1 MSQGK
6 SNDSK
11 NNNNSS
17 NVQDHQYAIG
27 KGSIT
32 KQFTKNVLEWNLII
46 KEILGN
52 KSYTSRTRDQKPN
65 THLKDKLQQRHP
77 KVSKNPD

>member
-52 KSYTSRTRDQKPN
+52 KSYTSRTTYQKTN
-65 THLKDKLQQRHP
+65 THSNDRLQQRHP
-77 KVSKNPD
+77 KVPEDPN